1 MSETHQQRRKRLHRI
16 KRPRLNS
23 KGKRRGRGRASFEL
37 KAEKYKE
44 WLDTVIGKLE
54 SFAAAAK
61 AAAEVTKS

>member
-23 KGKRRGRGRASFEL
+23 KGKRRERARSSMTL
-37 KAEKYKE
+37 KLEKYKE

-54 SFAAAAK
+54 TFAAAARN
-61 AAAEVTKS
+61 AAEQIKK